1 MQTSL
6 ESSITF
12 SGIGLHSGRE
22 VTLTLKPA
30 SENHGILFKRI
41 DIQIGNPFVRARW
54 DYVSE
59 TTLCTK
65 VKNEDGTVVS
75 AIEHL
80 MAALSGC
87 GVTNALIEIDSE
99 EVPILDGSA
108 APFVKQI
115 LEVGIKK
122 ISSSSRIIRITRP
135 VIFENQSG
143 WASLTPHN
151 RPEMEYFIDFDD
163 CVISK
168 QSKVLNMSNGSFVKE
183 LCSSRTFCSN
193 KDVEIMRENGLAL
206 GGNFANAVV
215 VDGDKVLSPGGMRYQ
230 DEAVRHKML
239 DAFGDLALAGAPILG
254 KYEGHKAGHF
264 ITNSLLRK
272 LFSKPDS
279 YTVESCCEEVFNVLP
294 GSGVDLAEFTATAVA

>member
-1 MQTSL
+1 MQTTL

-12 SGIGLHSGRE
+12 SGVGLHSGKS
-22 VTLTLKPA
+22 VSLSIKPA
-30 SENHGILFKRI
+30 PKNHGILFKRK
-41 DIQIGNPFVRARW
+41 DIEIGNPIVRARW
-54 DYVSE
+54 DYVSK
-59 TTLCTK
+59 TTLCTR
-65 VKNEDGTVVS
+65 VTNEDGTS
-75 AIEHL
+75 ISTIEHL

-87 GVTNALIEIDSE
+87 GVSNALIEIDSE

-108 APFVKQI
+108 APFVKGI
-115 LEVGIKK
+115 LETGLK
-122 ISSSSRIIRITRP
+122 IISPSSRIIKITRP
-135 VIFENQSG
+135 VIFENQFG
-143 WASLTPHN
+143 WARLSPFK

-163 CVISK
+163 LVIGK
-168 QSKVLNMSNGSFVKE
+168 QSKILNMSNGSFAKE

-193 KDVEIMRENGLAL
+193 KDVETMQRNGLAL
-206 GGNFANAVV
+206 GGTYSNAVV

-272 LFSKPDS
+272 LFSKPDC
-279 YTVESCCEEVFNVLP
+279 YVVENCCEDVFNLLP
-294 GSGVDLAEFTATAVA
+294 GSGVNLAEFTAVA

>member
-1 MQTSL
+1 MLILIAKTKKRPPKNIKSKII
-6 ESSITF
+6 SIGDN
-12 SGIGLHSGRE
+12 SVSIII
-22 VTLTLKPA
+22 
-30 SENHGILFKRI
+30 NH
-41 DIQIGNPFVRARW
+41 V
-54 DYVSE
+54 Y
-59 TTLCTK
+59 
-65 VKNEDGTVVS
+65 DGTIPLNELTWLKKPPHPSKIVNINQETDVK
-75 AIEHL
+75 I
-80 MAALSGC
+80 
-87 GVTNALIEIDSE
+87 IEIDNE

-115 LEVGIKK
+115 LEVGLKT

-143 WASLTPHN
+143 WASLTPFD

-163 CVISK
+163 CVIGK
-168 QSKVLNMSNGSFVKE
+168 QSKILNMSNGSFVKE

-193 KDVEIMRENGLAL
+193 KDVETMRENGLAL
-206 GGNFANAVV
+206 GGNFTNAVV

-279 YTVESCCEEVFNVLP
+279 YTVENCSEEVFNVLP
-294 GSGVDLAEFTATAVA
+294 GSGVDLAEFTAVA

>member
-1 MQTSL
+1 MQTTL

-12 SGIGLHSGRE
+12 SGVGLHSGNS
-22 VTLTLKPA
+22 VSLTIKPA
-30 SENHGILFKRI
+30 SKNHGILFKRK
-41 DIQIGNPFVRARW
+41 DVEVGNPIVRARW
-54 DYVSE
+54 DYVSK
-59 TTLCTK
+59 TTLCTR
-65 VKNEDGTVVS
+65 VTNEDGTTIS
-75 AIEHL
+75 TIEHL

-87 GVTNALIEIDSE
+87 GVSNALIEIDSE

-108 APFVKQI
+108 APFVKGI
-115 LEVGIKK
+115 LETGLK
-122 ISSSSRIIRITRP
+122 IISPSSRIIKITRP
-135 VIFENQSG
+135 VIFENQFG
-143 WASLTPHN
+143 WARLSPFK

-163 CVISK
+163 LVIGK
-168 QSKVLNMSNGSFVKE
+168 QSKILNMSNGSFVKE

-193 KDVEIMRENGLAL
+193 KDVETMQRNGLAL
-206 GGNFANAVV
+206 GGTYSNAVV

-272 LFSKPDS
+272 LFSKPDC
-279 YTVESCCEEVFNVLP
+279 YVVENCCEDVFNLLP
-294 GSGVDLAEFTATAVA
+294 GSGVNLAEFTAVA

>member
-1 MQTSL
+1 MQTTL

-12 SGIGLHSGRE
+12 SGVGLHSGKS
-22 VTLTLKPA
+22 VSLSIKPA
-30 SENHGILFKRI
+30 SKNHGILFKRK
-41 DIQIGNPFVRARW
+41 DIEIGNPIVRARW
-54 DYVSE
+54 DYVSK
-59 TTLCTK
+59 TTLCTM
-65 VKNEDGTVVS
+65 VTNEDGTS
-75 AIEHL
+75 ISTIEHL

-87 GVTNALIEIDSE
+87 GVSNALIEIDSE

-108 APFVKQI
+108 APFVKGI
-115 LEVGIKK
+115 LEAGLKI
-122 ISSSSRIIRITRP
+122 ISSSSRIIKITRP
-135 VIFENQSG
+135 VIFENQFG
-143 WASLTPHN
+143 WARLSPFK

-163 CVISK
+163 LVIGK
-168 QSKVLNMSNGSFVKE
+168 QSKILNMSNGSFVKE

-193 KDVEIMRENGLAL
+193 KDVETMQRNGLAL
-206 GGNFANAVV
+206 GGTYSNAVV

-272 LFSKPDS
+272 LFSKPDC
-279 YTVESCCEEVFNVLP
+279 YVVENCCEDVFNLLP
-294 GSGVDLAEFTATAVA
+294 GSGVNLAEFTAVA